1 MIYASSGSS
10 LKPAPTGRF
19 LNTKLGYEADLS
31 AKYMIGD
38 DLIINAGYGHFVST
52 YSNVKSAGDGYLSF
66 TYRFSVVSAK
76 VK

>member
-1 MIYASSGSS
+1 
-10 LKPAPTGRF
+10 
-19 LNTKLGYEADLS
+19 
-31 AKYMIGD
+31 MIGD